1 MTIIEQILAA
11 LQQKFSGVDTAI
23 LSRIANKKG
32 EGVTDESKVNSIV
45 EGIGFQDVLNSYG
58 DFRADGA
65 ASTAVKNY
73 ERKYNLKDG
82 KAVDEPKPTPTP
94 TPKPTPTPTPKPT
107 PTNEP
112 QDIAKLIA
120 DAVSAAVSP
129 LSDKLTQFEAAK
141 ARETRSEQILA
152 KAKEYGIPDTI
163 AKRYAI
169 PDDADLDSYFK
180 DAKQEL
186 ANAGFNG
193 IPSPESSDAKIEKE
207 NASIAR
213 MINEETKS
221 IVEQNK

>member
-11 LQQKFSGVDTAI
+11 LQRKFSGVDTAI

-32 EGVTDESKVNSIV
+32 EGVTDESKVDSIV

-73 ERKYNLKDG
+73 ERKHNLKDG
-82 KAVDEPKPTPTP
+82 KVVDETKPAPP
-94 TPKPTPTPTPKPT
+94 PAPA

-141 ARETRSEQILA
+141 AKETRDEQILA
-152 KAKEYGIPDTI
+152 KAQEYGIPDTI

-207 NASIAR
+207 NASIAK
-213 MINEETKS
+213 MINEGTKK

>member
-45 EGIGFQDVLNSYG
+45 EGISFQDVLNSYG

-73 ERKYNLKDG
+73 ERKHNLKDG
-82 KAVDEPKPTPTP
+82 KAVDEL
-94 TPKPTPTPTPKPT
+94 T
-107 PTNEP
+107 PTNES

-141 ARETRSEQILA
+141 ARETRGEQILA

-207 NASIAR
+207 NASIAK
-213 MINEETKS
+213 MINEGTKS

>member
-82 KAVDEPKPTPTP
+82 KAVDEPKPTPT
-94 TPKPTPTPTPKPT
+94 
-107 PTNEP
+107 NEP

-120 DAVSAAVSP
+120 DAVSFAVSP

-141 ARETRSEQILA
+141 ARETRGEQILA

-207 NASIAR
+207 NASIAK

>member
-32 EGVTDESKVNSIV
+32 EGVTDEGKVNSIV

-94 TPKPTPTPTPKPT
+94 A

-141 ARETRSEQILA
+141 ARETRGEQILA
-152 KAKEYGIPDTI
+152 KAKEYGIPDSI

-207 NASIAR
+207 NASIAK
-213 MINEETKS
+213 MINEGTKS

>member
-45 EGIGFQDVLNSYG
+45 EGISFQDVLNSYG

-73 ERKYNLKDG
+73 ERKHNLKDG
-82 KAVDEPKPTPTP
+82 KAVDESTSTSE
-94 TPKPTPTPTPKPT
+94 
-107 PTNEP
+107 NES

-141 ARETRSEQILA
+141 ARETRGEQILA

-207 NASIAR
+207 NASIAK
-213 MINEETKS
+213 MINEGTKS

>member
-11 LQQKFSGVDTAI
+11 LQRKFSGVDTAI

-32 EGVTDESKVNSIV
+32 EGVTDESKVDSIV

-73 ERKYNLKDG
+73 ERKHNLKDG
-82 KAVDEPKPTPTP
+82 KVVDETKPAPP
-94 TPKPTPTPTPKPT
+94 

-141 ARETRSEQILA
+141 AKETRDEQILA
-152 KAKEYGIPDTI
+152 KAQEYGIPDTI

-193 IPSPESSDAKIEKE
+193 NPSPESSDAKIEKE
-207 NASIAR
+207 NASIAK
-213 MINEETKS
+213 MINEGTKM

>member
-73 ERKYNLKDG
+73 ERKHNLKDG
-82 KAVDEPKPTPTP
+82 KPVDEPTPTP
-94 TPKPTPTPTPKPT
+94 TPTPTPPK
-107 PTNEP
+107 EP

-120 DAVSAAVSP
+120 EAVSAAVSP

-141 ARETRSEQILA
+141 AKETRGEQILA

-169 PDDADLDSYFK
+169 PDDVDLDSYFK

-207 NASIAR
+207 NASIAK
-213 MINEETKS
+213 MINEGTKS

>member
-32 EGVTDESKVNSIV
+32 EGVTDESKVDSIV

-73 ERKYNLKDG
+73 ERKHNLKDG
-82 KAVDEPKPTPTP
+82 KVVDETKPA
-94 TPKPTPTPTPKPT
+94 
-107 PTNEP
+107 PTNDS

-141 ARETRSEQILA
+141 AKETRDEQILA
-152 KAKEYGIPDTI
+152 KAQEYGIPDTI

-207 NASIAR
+207 NASIAK
-213 MINEETKS
+213 MINEGTKM

>member
-73 ERKYNLKDG
+73 ERKHNLKDG
-82 KAVDEPKPTPTP
+82 KPVDEPTP
-94 TPKPTPTPTPKPT
+94 PK
-107 PTNEP
+107 EP

-120 DAVSAAVSP
+120 EAVSAAVSP

-141 ARETRSEQILA
+141 AKETRGEQILA

-207 NASIAR
+207 NASIAK
-213 MINEETKS
+213 MINEGTKS

>member
-82 KAVDEPKPTPTP
+82 KAVDEPTPTPTP
-94 TPKPTPTPTPKPT
+94 TPA
-107 PTNEP
+107 NEP

-141 ARETRSEQILA
+141 ARETRGEQILA

-207 NASIAR
+207 NASIAK
-213 MINEETKS
+213 MINEGTKS

>member
-73 ERKYNLKDG
+73 ERKHNLKDG
-82 KAVDEPKPTPTP
+82 KAVDESTSTSE
-94 TPKPTPTPTPKPT
+94 
-107 PTNEP
+107 NES

-120 DAVSAAVSP
+120 EAVSAAVSP

-141 ARETRSEQILA
+141 ARETRGEQILA

-193 IPSPESSDAKIEKE
+193 NPSPESSDAKIEKE
-207 NASIAR
+207 NASIAK

>member
-32 EGVTDESKVNSIV
+32 EGVTDESKVDSIV

-73 ERKYNLKDG
+73 ERKHNLKDG
-82 KAVDEPKPTPTP
+82 KVVDETEPTPP
-94 TPKPTPTPTPKPT
+94 
-107 PTNEP
+107 PTNEQ

-141 ARETRSEQILA
+141 AKETRGEQILA

-207 NASIAR
+207 NASIAK

>member
-58 DFRADGA
+58 DFRAEGA

-82 KAVDEPKPTPTP
+82 KAVDE
-94 TPKPTPTPTPKPT
+94 PKPTPTPTPKPT

-141 ARETRSEQILA
+141 ARETRGEQILA

-207 NASIAR
+207 NASIAK
-213 MINEETKS
+213 MINEGTKS

>member
-23 LSRIANKKG
+23 LFRIANKKG

-73 ERKYNLKDG
+73 ERKHNLKDG
-82 KAVDEPKPTPTP
+82 KPVDEPTPTP
-94 TPKPTPTPTPKPT
+94 TPPK
-107 PTNEP
+107 EP

-120 DAVSAAVSP
+120 EAVSAAVSP

-141 ARETRSEQILA
+141 AKETRGEQILA

-207 NASIAR
+207 NASIAK

>member
-82 KAVDEPKPTPTP
+82 KAVDKPTPT
-94 TPKPTPTPTPKPT
+94 PT

-129 LSDKLTQFEAAK
+129 LSDKLTKFEAAK
-141 ARETRSEQILA
+141 AKETRDEQILA

-207 NASIAR
+207 NDSIAK
-213 MINEETKS
+213 MINEGTKS

>member
-73 ERKYNLKDG
+73 ERKHNLKDG
-82 KAVDEPKPTPTP
+82 KAVDEPTPT
-94 TPKPTPTPTPKPT
+94 PT

-141 ARETRSEQILA
+141 ARETRGEQILA

-207 NASIAR
+207 NASIAK

>member
-11 LQQKFSGVDTAI
+11 LQRKFSGVDTAI

-32 EGVTDESKVNSIV
+32 EGVTDESKVDSIV

-73 ERKYNLKDG
+73 ERKHNLKDG
-82 KAVDEPKPTPTP
+82 KVVDEKVVDETKPETP
-94 TPKPTPTPTPKPT
+94 

-141 ARETRSEQILA
+141 AKETRDEQILA
-152 KAKEYGIPDTI
+152 KAQEYGIPDTI

-207 NASIAR
+207 NASIAK
-213 MINEETKS
+213 MINEGTKM

>member
-45 EGIGFQDVLNSYG
+45 EGINFQDVLNSYG

-73 ERKYNLKDG
+73 ERKHNLKDG
-82 KAVDEPKPTPTP
+82 KAVDESTSTSE
-94 TPKPTPTPTPKPT
+94 
-107 PTNEP
+107 NET

-141 ARETRSEQILA
+141 AKETRDEQILA

-163 AKRYAI
+163 AKRYAV

-207 NASIAR
+207 KASIAK
-213 MINEETKS
+213 MINEGTKS

>member
-11 LQQKFSGVDTAI
+11 LQRKFSGVDTAI

-32 EGVTDESKVNSIV
+32 EGVTDESKVDSIV

-73 ERKYNLKDG
+73 ERKHNLKDG
-82 KAVDEPKPTPTP
+82 RAVDESTSTSE
-94 TPKPTPTPTPKPT
+94 
-107 PTNEP
+107 NEP

-129 LSDKLTQFEAAK
+129 LSDKLTQFEAVK
-141 ARETRSEQILA
+141 ARETRGEQILA

-207 NASIAR
+207 NASIAK

>member
-73 ERKYNLKDG
+73 ERKHNLKDG
-82 KAVDEPKPTPTP
+82 KPVDEPTPTP
-94 TPKPTPTPTPKPT
+94 TPPK
-107 PTNEP
+107 EP

-120 DAVSAAVSP
+120 EAVSAAVSP

-141 ARETRSEQILA
+141 AKETRGEQILA

-207 NASIAR
+207 NASIAK

>member
-45 EGIGFQDVLNSYG
+45 EGIGFQYVLNSYG

-73 ERKYNLKDG
+73 ERKHNLKDG
-82 KAVDEPKPTPTP
+82 KVVDETKPTPAP
-94 TPKPTPTPTPKPT
+94 A

-141 ARETRSEQILA
+141 AKKTRDEQILA
-152 KAKEYGIPDTI
+152 KAQEYGIPDTI

-207 NASIAR
+207 NASIAK
-213 MINEETKS
+213 MINEGTKM
-221 IVEQNK
+221 IVEQDK

>member
-73 ERKYNLKDG
+73 ERKHNLKDG
-82 KAVDEPKPTPTP
+82 KAVDESTSTSE
-94 TPKPTPTPTPKPT
+94 
-107 PTNEP
+107 NEP
-112 QDIAKLIA
+112 QNIAKLIA

-141 ARETRSEQILA
+141 ARETRDEQILA

-193 IPSPESSDAKIEKE
+193 NPSPESSDAKIEKE
-207 NASIAR
+207 NASIAK

>member
-11 LQQKFSGVDTAI
+11 LQQKFPGVDTAI

-73 ERKYNLKDG
+73 ERKHNLKDG
-82 KAVDEPKPTPTP
+82 KPVDEPTPTP
-94 TPKPTPTPTPKPT
+94 TPTPTPPK
-107 PTNEP
+107 EP

-120 DAVSAAVSP
+120 EAVSAAVSP

-141 ARETRSEQILA
+141 AKETRGEQILA

-207 NASIAR
+207 NASIAK
-213 MINEETKS
+213 MINEGTKS

>member
-11 LQQKFSGVDTAI
+11 LQRKFSGVDTAI

-32 EGVTDESKVNSIV
+32 EGVTDESKVDSIV

-73 ERKYNLKDG
+73 ERKHNLKDG
-82 KAVDEPKPTPTP
+82 KVVDETKPA
-94 TPKPTPTPTPKPT
+94 
-107 PTNEP
+107 PTNET

-129 LSDKLTQFEAAK
+129 LSDKLTQFEAVKAK
-141 ARETRSEQILA
+141 ETRDEQILA
-152 KAKEYGIPDTI
+152 KAQEYGIPDTI

-193 IPSPESSDAKIEKE
+193 NPSPESSDAKIEKE
-207 NASIAR
+207 NASIAK
-213 MINEETKS
+213 MINEGTKM

>member
-73 ERKYNLKDG
+73 ERKHNLKDG
-82 KAVDEPKPTPTP
+82 KAVDEPTPTPTP
-94 TPKPTPTPTPKPT
+94 TP
-107 PTNEP
+107 TNET

-141 ARETRSEQILA
+141 AKETRGEQILA

-207 NASIAR
+207 NASIAK

>member
-82 KAVDEPKPTPTP
+82 KAVDEPTPTPTP
-94 TPKPTPTPTPKPT
+94 TD
-107 PTNEP
+107 EP

-120 DAVSAAVSP
+120 EAVSAAVSP

-141 ARETRSEQILA
+141 ARETRGEQILA

-207 NASIAR
+207 NASIAK

>member
-82 KAVDEPKPTPTP
+82 KAVDEPTPTP
-94 TPKPTPTPTPKPT
+94 A

-129 LSDKLTQFEAAK
+129 LSDKLKQFEAAK
-141 ARETRSEQILA
+141 ARETRGEQILA

-207 NASIAR
+207 NASIAK
-213 MINEETKS
+213 MINEGTKS

>member
-45 EGIGFQDVLNSYG
+45 EGISFQDVLNSYG

-73 ERKYNLKDG
+73 ERKHNLKDG
-82 KAVDEPKPTPTP
+82 KAVDEPTT
-94 TPKPTPTPTPKPT
+94 
-107 PTNEP
+107 TNES

-141 ARETRSEQILA
+141 ARETRGEQILA

-207 NASIAR
+207 NASIAK

>member
-11 LQQKFSGVDTAI
+11 LQRKFSGVDTAI

-32 EGVTDESKVNSIV
+32 EGVTDESKVDSIV

-73 ERKYNLKDG
+73 ERKHNLKDG
-82 KAVDEPKPTPTP
+82 KVVDETKPA
-94 TPKPTPTPTPKPT
+94 
-107 PTNEP
+107 PTNEQ

-141 ARETRSEQILA
+141 AKETRDEQILA
-152 KAKEYGIPDTI
+152 KAQEYGIPDTI

-207 NASIAR
+207 NASIAK
-213 MINEETKS
+213 MINEGTKM

>member
-11 LQQKFSGVDTAI
+11 LQRKFSGVDTAI

-32 EGVTDESKVNSIV
+32 EGVTDESKVDSIV

-73 ERKYNLKDG
+73 ERKHNLKNG
-82 KAVDEPKPTPTP
+82 KVEDETKPA
-94 TPKPTPTPTPKPT
+94 
-107 PTNEP
+107 PTNEQ

-141 ARETRSEQILA
+141 AKETRDEQILA
-152 KAKEYGIPDTI
+152 KAQEYGIPDTI

-193 IPSPESSDAKIEKE
+193 NPSPESSDAKIEKE
-207 NASIAR
+207 NASIAK
-213 MINEETKS
+213 MINEGTKM

>member
-73 ERKYNLKDG
+73 ERKHNLKDG
-82 KAVDEPKPTPTP
+82 KPVDEPTPTP
-94 TPKPTPTPTPKPT
+94 TPPK
-107 PTNEP
+107 EP

-120 DAVSAAVSP
+120 EAVSAAVSP

-141 ARETRSEQILA
+141 AKETRGEQILA

-207 NASIAR
+207 NASIAK
-213 MINEETKS
+213 MINEGTKS

>member
-73 ERKYNLKDG
+73 ERKHNLKDG
-82 KAVDEPKPTPTP
+82 KTVDEPKPTPTP
-94 TPKPTPTPTPKPT
+94 PK
-107 PTNEP
+107 EP

-141 ARETRSEQILA
+141 AKETRDEQILA

-163 AKRYAI
+163 AKRYTI

-186 ANAGFNG
+186 VNAGFNG

-207 NASIAR
+207 NASIAK
-213 MINEETKS
+213 MINEGTKS

>member
-45 EGIGFQDVLNSYG
+45 EGISFQDVLNSYG

-73 ERKYNLKDG
+73 ERKHNLKDG
-82 KAVDEPKPTPTP
+82 KAVDESTSTSE
-94 TPKPTPTPTPKPT
+94 
-107 PTNEP
+107 NET

-120 DAVSAAVSP
+120 EAVSAAVSP

-141 ARETRSEQILA
+141 AKETRDEQILA

-163 AKRYAI
+163 AKRYAV

-207 NASIAR
+207 NASIAK

>member
-32 EGVTDESKVNSIV
+32 EEVTDESKVNSIV

-73 ERKYNLKDG
+73 ERKHNLKDG
-82 KAVDEPKPTPTP
+82 KSVDEPTP
-94 TPKPTPTPTPKPT
+94 PK
-107 PTNEP
+107 EP

-120 DAVSAAVSP
+120 EAVSAAVSP

-141 ARETRSEQILA
+141 AKETRGEQILA

-207 NASIAR
+207 NASIAK

>member
-73 ERKYNLKDG
+73 ERKHNLKDG
-82 KAVDEPKPTPTP
+82 KPVDEPTPTP
-94 TPKPTPTPTPKPT
+94 TPTPTPPK
-107 PTNEP
+107 EP

-120 DAVSAAVSP
+120 EAVSAAVSP

-141 ARETRSEQILA
+141 TKETRGEQILA

-207 NASIAR
+207 NASIAK

>member
-45 EGIGFQDVLNSYG
+45 EGISFQDVLNSYG

-73 ERKYNLKDG
+73 ERKHNLKDG
-82 KAVDEPKPTPTP
+82 KAEDEPKPT
-94 TPKPTPTPTPKPT
+94 PT

-141 ARETRSEQILA
+141 AKETRGEQILA

-207 NASIAR
+207 NASIAK
-213 MINEETKS
+213 MINEGTKS

>member
-32 EGVTDESKVNSIV
+32 EGVTDEGKVNSIV

-94 TPKPTPTPTPKPT
+94 A

-141 ARETRSEQILA
+141 ARETRGEQILA
-152 KAKEYGIPDTI
+152 KAKEYGIPDSI

-207 NASIAR
+207 NASIAK
-213 MINEETKS
+213 MINEGTKS
-221 IVEQNK
+221 IVEQNT

>member
-73 ERKYNLKDG
+73 ERKHNLKDG
-82 KAVDEPKPTPTP
+82 KAVDEPTPT
-94 TPKPTPTPTPKPT
+94 PT

-141 ARETRSEQILA
+141 AKETRDEQILA

-207 NASIAR
+207 NASIAK
-213 MINEETKS
+213 MINEGTKS